1 MQEGI
6 FHVRPYSE
14 IDIDKNIL
22 KYMNFILTKD
32 VDKL

>member
-6 FHVRPYSE
+6 FHARSYSE

-22 KYMNFILTKD
+22 KYINFILTTD